1 MLLNKNTIVSTLV
14 SCLIFLIALALI
26 FNGHSCLVVL
36 ALTVAWVACLLYL
49 HRRQGSLAKLDSDLS
64 YLLGMIMIVNCTAI
78 GLISQGCLS
87 WASFVFAGLVLV
99 TYAWVYST
107 YRTDIRIK

>member
-1 MLLNKNTIVSTLV
+1 MLLNKNTIVSIVV

-49 HRRQGSLAKLDSDLS
+49 YRSQGSLAKLDTDLS
-64 YLLGMIMIVNCTAI
+64 YLLGIIMTINCTAI

-87 WASFVFAGLVLV
+87 WASFIFAAIILA
-99 TYAWVYST
+99 TYVYVYKT
-107 YRTDIRIK
+107 YRVVH